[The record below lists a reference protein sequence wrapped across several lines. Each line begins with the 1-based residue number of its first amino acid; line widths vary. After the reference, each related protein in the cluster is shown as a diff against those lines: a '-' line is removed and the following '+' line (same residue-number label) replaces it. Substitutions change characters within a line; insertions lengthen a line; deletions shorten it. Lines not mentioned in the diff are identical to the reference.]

1 MTHLRLNSI
10 HLFQELA
17 SPMAILLVAL
27 THMRSV
33 SFHVD
38 AYYLDAYVL
47 FTVKQ
52 VP

>member
-1 MTHLRLNSI
+1 MTQLRLNPI

-17 SPMAILLVAL
+17 SQMVILLVAL

-38 AYYLDAYVL
+38 AYFDAYVRL